1 MNCQIH
7 PAEQRVELQ
16 GDVTMKSV
24 HAIPKLPCSEG
35 ESWLVDLS
43 QVQTSDSVLLAL
55 LCGFERQCA
64 DVGSELKVVEMP
76 EKMVN
81 LTGLYG
87 LKERLG
93 V

>member
-24 HAIPKLPCSEG
+24 RAIPKLPCSEG
-35 ESWLVDLS
+35 ECWFVDLS
-43 QVQTSDSVLLAL
+43 QIQTSDSVLLAL

-64 DVGSELKVVEMP
+64 DVGSELKVVDMP
-76 EKMVN
+76 ERMVN